1 MDTIYAI
8 LIFIA
13 VLILYSQ
20 IIFQLK
26 KGDDVEIYETDFTTN
41 KDLND
46 NANLKQPFVF
56 QFAEYDNN
64 LKSIP
69 LSRMIAEQGSFD
81 IYVKEIADYHA
92 DNPPTSIVLSLNAA
106 NSLMKTD
113 TESKYFSNNNHYF
126 IDESGLQKYYQQL
139 DKYLAPMFSVFSRY
153 DLLFGSSGTTT
164 PLSYH
169 TNERRFIYITG
180 GKFTVKMTPWRS
192 TKYMAINKNYRD
204 YEFSSPLNVWKP
216 QPAYEQ
222 EISKMKFCEFNVEA
236 GQIVYVPPFWHY
248 SLKMVGD
255 YDDHVCHV
263 FDYSS
268 PMNILSNMINI
279 GHHLFEKYGPKGKKN
294 DGDAKIT
301 TI

>member
-1 MDTIYAI
+1 MDTIYSI

-26 KGDDVEIYETDFTTN
+26 KGDDIEIYETDYTTN
-41 KDLND
+41 KELNA

-56 QFAEYDNN
+56 QFGDYDSN

-69 LSRMIAEQGSFD
+69 LSKMVAEQGSFD
-81 IYVKEIADYHA
+81 IYVKEVADYHA
-92 DNPPTSIVLSLNAA
+92 DRPPTSVVLSLSAA
-106 NSLMKTD
+106 HSLIKTD
-113 TESKYFSNNNHYF
+113 TEGKYFSSGNRYF
-126 IDESGLQKYYQQL
+126 IEETGIQRYYQQL
-139 DKYLAPMFSVFSRY
+139 DKYLEPALSVFSHY
-153 DLLFGSSGTTT
+153 DLLLGSAGVTT

-169 TNERRFIYITG
+169 TFERRYIYITG

-204 YEFSSPLNVWKP
+204 YEFSSPLNVWN
-216 QPAYEQ
+216 ANDTSY
-222 EISKMKFCEFNVEA
+222 SKMKFIEFNVEA
-236 GQIVYVPPFWHY
+236 SQTLYVPPFWHY
-248 SLKMVGD
+248 SLKMVGSD
-255 YDDHVCHV
+255 SDHIAHV

-268 PMNILSNMINI
+268 PANIIANVFNI
-279 GHHLFEKYGPKGKKN
+279 GHHLFEKYGPKTTSN
-294 DGDAKIT
+294 SDTKIT

>member
-1 MDTIYAI
+1 MDTIYSI

-26 KGDDVEIYETDFTTN
+26 KGDDIEIYETDYTTN
-41 KDLND
+41 KELNA

-56 QFAEYDNN
+56 QFGDYDSN

-69 LSRMIAEQGSFD
+69 LTKMVAEQGSFD
-81 IYVKEIADYHA
+81 IYVKEVADYHA
-92 DNPPTSIVLSLNAA
+92 DRPPTSVVLSLSAA
-106 NSLMKTD
+106 HSLIKTD
-113 TESKYFSNNNHYF
+113 TEGKYFSSSNQYF
-126 IDESGLQKYYQQL
+126 IEETGIHRYYQQL
-139 DKYLAPMFSVFSRY
+139 DKYLEPALSVFSHY
-153 DLLFGSSGTTT
+153 DLLLGSAGVTT

-169 TNERRFIYITG
+169 TFERRYIYITG

-204 YEFSSPLNVWKP
+204 YEFSSPLNVWNTNDT
-216 QPAYEQ
+216 EFC
-222 EISKMKFCEFNVEA
+222 KMKFIEFNVEA
-236 GQIVYVPPFWHY
+236 SQTLYVPPFWHY
-248 SLKMVGD
+248 SLKMVGSD
-255 YDDHVCHV
+255 SDHVAHV

-268 PMNILSNMINI
+268 PMNILANVFNI
-279 GHHLFEKYGPKGKKN
+279 GHHLFDKYGPKTTSN
-294 DGDAKIT
+294 SDTKIT